1 MANEPRLPNGLTPKQ
16 FNFYNNIIEQMKK
29 TGQMNPSQAAID
41 AGFAPKHVSKMASSL
56 LKKPAGQAYLKS
68 LQKNSI
74 CSAEATIDW
83 VMERLTRIA
92 NLSLQE
98 DGANNYAALQCSLK
112 AISEINKIKGY
123 YAPDKKLNL
132 NMTMDD
138 VQFDRAKEL
147 AGKYSREY

>member
-16 FNFYNNIIEQMKK
+16 FNFYNNIIEQMKT

-92 NLSLQE
+92 NLSLPHYE
-98 DGANNYAALQCSLK
+98 
-112 AISEINKIKGY
+112 KIRADKKGY
-123 YAPDKKLNL
+123 
-132 NMTMDD
+132 
-138 VQFDRAKEL
+138 F
-147 AGKYSREY
+147 EYRDFTVIPEK